1 MQWSGVGAG
10 GGVFGGCN
18 FEFHTHVLAVVAHVL
33 SCPTSKTP
41 TLSWYCR
48 LVGNHGDVNR
58 RQRCLCKQIMHAR
71 TPPPPSPLP
80 PPLTGGLPPSIRHP
94 PRPSSYIILVF
105 APATA
110 SQHQSHIYS
119 TQAPASIPDPSPH
132 DCSLCLC
139 LSNTAFYVHIEGQPC
154 VRPTTQSWLHSSSR
168 QHGTPA
174 LCPATAC
181 PLPTQAKRETP
192 GW

>member
-1 MQWSGVGAG
+1 MLSETRRCLICALLLVHTLQVGAAGGREMQWSGVGAG

-71 TPPPPSPLP
+71 TPPLPPRSPPHSLVVCLPASGIPLAPHPTSSSFSPLLQP
-80 PPLTGGLPPSIRHP
+80 PNINHTFIPLKPQPASR
-94 PRPSSYIILVF
+94 ILVPMT
-105 APATA
+105 AASASA
-110 SQHQSHIYS
+110 SQ
-119 TQAPASIPDPSPH
+119 TQH
-132 DCSLCLC
+132 FMY
-139 LSNTAFYVHIEGQPC
+139 T
-154 VRPTTQSWLHSSSR
+154 
-168 QHGTPA
+168 
-174 LCPATAC
+174 
-181 PLPTQAKRETP
+181 
-192 GW
+192 